1 MNKNIKLVQK
11 WLNDPDSVS
20 MEELEKNREEARVA
34 AWDIATAAFRAADMA
49 TWAAK
54 NVEFAANPSAK
65 PSEQPSEPPT
75 ARDIARHI
83 SGVRH
88 AVKRY
93 MELSGEVEQVEQSS
107 ERYTLEELVEQS
119 IEETA

>member
-54 NVEFAANPSAK
+54 NVEIVPN
-65 PSEQPSEPPT
+65 PSEQPSEQPSDELFEPPT
-75 ARDIARHI
+75 ARDIASHI

-93 MELSGEVEQVEQSS
+93 MELAGE
-107 ERYTLEELVEQS
+107 EQS
-119 IEETA
+119 IEESV